1 MNFDNSKEKIAGTSI
16 GMYYIEYTL
25 KNPGESERHLLS
37 VLGIANNGWYN
48 RLYTLTGQ
56 YIDEESEK
64 YRSKVE
70 KIRLTQNTTKIWQV
84 IRPKNR
90 LIFRSKI
97 RPNPS
102 KFNSEHV

>member
-1 MNFDNSKEKIAGTSI
+1 MPFSSLRFGYFCDFHPRFVSGLDRSWQRPPGVLAKLVDSKAKK

-25 KNPGESERHLLS
+25 KNPGESERHLYS

-64 YRSKVE
+64 YRSEIEKVC
-70 KIRLTQNTTKIWQV
+70 
-84 IRPKNR
+84 
-90 LIFRSKI
+90 
-97 RPNPS
+97 
-102 KFNSEHV
+102 